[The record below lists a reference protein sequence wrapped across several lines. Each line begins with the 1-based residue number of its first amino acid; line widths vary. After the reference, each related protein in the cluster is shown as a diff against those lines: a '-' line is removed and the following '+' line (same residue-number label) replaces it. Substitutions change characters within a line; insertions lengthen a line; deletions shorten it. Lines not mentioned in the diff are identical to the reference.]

1 MIVRVIVMVGVGFVV
16 VHAATA
22 RVGAL
27 ITAVSIVIGNAIR
40 VPLLLVNVVVI
51 GSASAVN
58 IVLRRQVVWA
68 ATLMVDWLVLVDH
81 IKRIGRYLCG
91 V

>member
-16 VHAATA
+16 AHAATA

-27 ITAVSIVIGNAIR
+27 ITAASIVIGNAIR

-58 IVLRRQVVWA
+58 IVLRRQVMWA

-81 IKRIGRYLCG
+81 VKRIGRYLCR